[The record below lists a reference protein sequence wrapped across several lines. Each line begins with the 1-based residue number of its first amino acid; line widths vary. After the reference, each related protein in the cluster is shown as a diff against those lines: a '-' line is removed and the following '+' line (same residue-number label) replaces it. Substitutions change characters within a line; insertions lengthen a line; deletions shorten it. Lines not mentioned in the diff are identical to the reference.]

1 MRPIYMCVS
10 VDITM
15 PISRL
20 LWRER
25 ISSIA
30 QDWHIWYYY
39 QWVQPQLLTPF
50 WMCWRSAHWFRISI
64 LCILVCELFLLYF
77 FIYIFIEKSLQ
88 WIGGSSN
95 SFVCNLV
102 EKVSDQVKEQLEN
115 LEEVA
120 EGDAQPE
127 GETAA
132 QGVEQTPV
140 LSKDNTET
148 STKNI
153 TLKFLPSCF
162 TLKS

>member
-1 MRPIYMCVS
+1 MTQLHHMYANCKRITYYLNTCGVALCPPLSLSFSLSDYPSLTGRHWSWDPYIYVCVS

-15 PISRL
+15 LNSCL

-102 EKVSDQVKEQLEN
+102 DNVSNQVKE
-115 LEEVA
+115 
-120 EGDAQPE
+120 
-127 GETAA
+127 
-132 QGVEQTPV
+132 
-140 LSKDNTET
+140 
-148 STKNI
+148 
-153 TLKFLPSCF
+153 
-162 TLKS
+162 